1 MIFIFLNLLRL
12 KICLSQK
19 MSHLCLRRMCVLLL
33 GRVFCIYQIWLVYCV
48 KSSISSLIFCLVG
61 LHTIVH
67 GILTFPT
74 IIIVLSISPFNF
86 VGFFFSPSAA
96 CRSFWARD
104 QTYTTAVSCSNTR
117 ALSCSNTRALTCC
130 ATQKLP
136 FLSVFALYILMVF
149 NRCVN
154 IYNFNR
160 CVNIYNCYILLY

>member
-86 VGFFFSPSAA
+86 VGFFFFPICSMQKFLGQGSDLHHSCKLQQHKSPKLQQHQSPNLL
-96 CRSFWARD
+96 RHIETSIFVSF
-104 QTYTTAVSCSNTR
+104 C
-117 ALSCSNTRALTCC
+117 
-130 ATQKLP
+130 
-136 FLSVFALYILMVF
+136 F
-149 NRCVN
+149 
-154 IYNFNR
+154 IYFDG
-160 CVNIYNCYILLY
+160 L